1 MCSFIRLS
9 VDLYPIYMIYMNK
22 TLSGCLYYWSRGL
35 KKKGKVQLGNPR
47 SDRGRLWEWLRA
59 RFLLQSLSHSSNG
72 LWGLTELVVTRVG
85 RLREWPQLIR
95 TASTVIC
102 KLDTL
107 ERIQEIEQLNK
118 RKRNPDSKLTPA

>member
-1 MCSFIRLS
+1 MG
-9 VDLYPIYMIYMNK
+9 V
-22 TLSGCLYYWSRGL
+22 
-35 KKKGKVQLGNPR
+35 V
-47 SDRGRLWEWLRA
+47 A

-72 LWGLTELVVTRVG
+72 LWGLTELVVTRVS